1 MSTRT
6 QQSYYKLLL
15 RVGVG
20 VLGPIQSRQQPGA
33 EAWASSITA
42 AGGGLRGGAGP
53 LRDGFL
59 SETVSQCIVF
69 GGGTQLTVLGESPS
83 PSFLL
88 SYTFGQFSAVFA
100 PFLGLVSA
108 CSQAFTQDLKP

>member
-33 EAWASSITA
+33 EAQASSITA
-42 AGGGLRGGAGP
+42 ADGGLRGGAGP
-53 LRDGFL
+53 PT
-59 SETVSQCIVF
+59 EVF
-69 GGGTQLTVLGESPS
+69 V
-83 PSFLL
+83 
-88 SYTFGQFSAVFA
+88 
-100 PFLGLVSA
+100 
-108 CSQAFTQDLKP
+108 